1 VAGVAEGQLQR
12 IVGLNLA
19 RVRHA
24 RGLTQ
29 EELAEELAF
38 HRTYLGAL
46 ERGERNLSLRGV
58 ERLASKLGVQP
69 LDLLKAAPQRRRSR

>member
-1 VAGVAEGQLQR
+1 VAEGDLQR

-29 EELAEELAF
+29 EDLADELGF
-38 HRTYLGAL
+38 HRTYVGSL
-46 ERGERNLSLRGV
+46 ERGERNLSLKAV
-58 ERLASKLGVQP
+58 ERLADSLRVNP
-69 LDLLKAAPQRRRSR
+69 LDLLKPPRGRRR